1 MQNHRVTF
9 AARPGLGALI
19 ATAMLLLSA
28 PPAGANGIR
37 FWYQP
42 IWSDGSWL
50 VTSTKPAGD
59 WTLPGF
65 DDSGWRSAFAPY
77 PNPVT
82 TPNDILPGSN
92 AKLIWDP
99 TVPVK
104 PDGKPDESWFRYEFQ
119 VKPASSPYQ
128 CSPPSDAPDDCLDI
142 WNGESFSF
150 RSPSATTY
158 VVADDRFDL
167 YVNGVSVASN
177 VALEV
182 GPDGQP
188 TNVHA
193 YDLKPHLLYL
203 DAFGN
208 PVDNV
213 IAIHAW
219 DGPGDTAEENLYQY
233 LFVDGVITDAVR
245 LIPDLTLYE
254 IEEAG
259 DTYSKT
265 VFRFTVAKHPWRL
278 ESFQPCFGF
287 EPGFEPVCG
296 DFDVPR
302 GPPVDQFDGITWGEV
317 AVVPCPDDA
326 TATRECFRYIGFA
339 GPGEH
344 YLNPVGSFPG
354 RSIRASVVPE
364 PGSLLLIAL
373 AIGLVAC
380 VGARKTSRR
389 SC

>member
-1 MQNHRVTF
+1 
-9 AARPGLGALI
+9 
-19 ATAMLLLSA
+19 MLLLSA

-245 LIPDLTLYE
+245 LIPDSTLYE
-254 IEEAG
+254 IEPG
-259 DTYSKT
+259 DIYSDT
-265 VFRFTVAKHPWRL
+265 VFRFTVPKHPWRL
-278 ESFQPCFGF
+278 EVFHPCFIGDADL
-287 EPGFEPVCG
+287 CG
-296 DFDVPR
+296 SDFTL
-302 GPPVDQFDGITWGEV
+302 PPPIDQLNDIAWGEL
-317 AVVPCPDDA
+317 AVVPCPDEES
-326 TATRECFRYIGFA
+326 RECGRYIGFA
-339 GPGEH
+339 GSGEH
-344 YLNPVGSFPG
+344 YLNPFGGSLPG

-373 AIGLVAC
+373 AIGLVAR
-380 VGARKTSRR
+380 VGASKTSRR